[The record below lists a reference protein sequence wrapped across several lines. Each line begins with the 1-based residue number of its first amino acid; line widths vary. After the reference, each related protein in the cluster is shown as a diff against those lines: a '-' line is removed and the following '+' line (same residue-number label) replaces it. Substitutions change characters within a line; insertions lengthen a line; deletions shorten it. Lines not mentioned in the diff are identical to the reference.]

1 MQTTREEKK
10 VKSIYTM
17 LSIWNTMMGSTL
29 IRMPYFISQA
39 GIIPSIII
47 LFIYG
52 LISFYTARIVV
63 KTGGK
68 DNDYADT
75 VFRYFGLWFLIFDKV
90 FSYCDSL
97 ERWFQLIILLNMLN
111 KKFIN
116 IEILDE
122 FLSNLI
128 LITLIKFGDREMCS
142 LFFKYLNSNSLKLK
156 YYK

>member
-1 MQTTREEKK
+1 MIQKQKQNLTFNFIQNINPK
-10 VKSIYTM
+10 VKNYIY
-17 LSIWNTMMGSTL
+17 
-29 IRMPYFISQA
+29 
-39 GIIPSIII
+39 
-47 LFIYG
+47 
-52 LISFYTARIVV
+52 
-63 KTGGK
+63 K
-68 DNDYADT
+68 
-75 VFRYFGLWFLIFDKV
+75 LWFLIFDKV